1 MGFEPT
7 APCLPYTRSKLN
19 YLAEPWNVLNG
30 LQIKW
35 SRSQIEMSQIE
46 LSQIEDE
53 IFKISKEH
61 FLNEIGGRNN
71 NNFD

>member
-1 MGFEPT
+1 M
-7 APCLPYTRSKLN
+7 CLMVYR
-19 YLAEPWNVLNG
+19 
-30 LQIKW
+30 IKW
-35 SRSQIEMSQIE
+35 SQSQIEMSQIE
-46 LSQIEDE
+46 MIQTENE